1 MRPAGIL
8 ETALYARDLEAARR
22 FYQDV
27 LGLVMI
33 TREPGRHVFFRCGPG
48 VLLIFDPAA
57 TLVPSRVAGAVVPP
71 HGTRGPGHV
80 AFAAVEAELPR
91 WREHLAEHGIVIE
104 SEVVWPGGGRSLYF
118 RDPAGN
124 SVELASPAI
133 WGLPE
138 PKERQ

>member
-1 MRPAGIL
+1 VQPLGIL
-8 ETALYARDLEAARR
+8 ETAIYARDLEAARR

-27 LGLVMI
+27 FGLVLV
-33 TREPGRHVFFRCGPG
+33 TRDPGRHVFFRCGTS

-57 TLVPSRVAGAVVPP
+57 TVVPSRAGGSVVPA
-71 HGTRGPGHV
+71 HGTHGPGH
-80 AFAAVEAELPR
+80 FALAVRAADLPA
-91 WREHLAEHGIVIE
+91 WRERLTEHGVSIE
-104 SEVVWPGGGRSLYF
+104 AEVVWPGGGHSLYV

-138 PKERQ
+138 PGGEG